1 MALPLL
7 ALGRTALAAVGRGKA
22 AKTAGFKDIL
32 KESTQMKNN
41 VLSFK
46 TGKTLDSDGAG
57 QASTISRVDKT
68 TSSTNRVAGDIQAA
82 TELSMDELAKQTKLL
97 DEIKQNTQQT
107 STNTQGLVAASSGA
121 APAPPSEEEIK
132 GRFGKTGAVL
142 ANIGKKADEKIPM
155 SLSAF
160 MGAIAGMSLTN
171 PNNANTREATEAK
184 LTAKSGADR
193 SQAFGALLTDGGGR
207 MDKVSDEEIAANK
220 GKRDAIVKRIERAN
234 LSPEEQAKE
243 IANLDSYFERGNEES
258 VQAVADKYRM
268 VGDEDTGAY
277 QFRKSA
283 AKFGVAEAEKFAASL
298 GEEGAGDLEKFKQQR
313 AALENNP
320 EELAK
325 IEKEFR
331 DRQLALRTASEKR
344 MSEELYAKGFLGT
357 QTAGQKKEM
366 QLEQV
371 EDKVAASMGNDGF
384 FASAFE
390 GAKRF
395 GGNIFGYET
404 EQEQTENAIKSKM
417 AFTEAEMREA
427 GASERDIINMRKDM
441 LAQIQS
447 KIEEIPEATPT
458 RPSADTLGS
467 NSQESKLQEQAAMAA
482 SMGAATGGNTVN
494 AVTPDSKANQPVDA
508 TALLTDPSTK
518 DSVGNMLKKLNDMR
532 SLGAM

>member
-7 ALGRTALAAVGRGKA
+7 ALGRTAMAAGARG
-22 AKTAGFKDIL
+22 KTAGFKDIL
-32 KESTQMKNN
+32 KESTSTKNN

-46 TGKTLDSDGAG
+46 TGKTLDSDEAG
-57 QASTISRVDKT
+57 KGSTISRVDKT
-68 TSSTNRVAGDIQAA
+68 TSDTNRVAGDIQAA

-107 STNTQGLVAASSGA
+107 STNTQGLVTASSGA

-132 GRFGKTGAVL
+132 GRFGKTGSVL
-142 ANIGKKADEKIPM
+142 ATIGKKADEKIPASM
-155 SLSAF
+155 AAF
-160 MGAIAGMSLTN
+160 MAAIAGMALTN
-171 PNNANTREATEAK
+171 PADKVNTREAVEAK
-184 LTAKSGADR
+184 LTSESGAER
-193 SQAFGALLTDGGGR
+193 SQAFGQLLTDGGGR
-207 MDKVSDEEIAANK
+207 MDRVSDEEIAANK
-220 GKRDAIVKRIERAN
+220 GKRDAIVQRIKRAN
-234 LSPEEQAKE
+234 LSPEEEAKQIE
-243 IANLDSYFERGNEES
+243 ELDSYFERGNEKS
-258 VQAVADKYRM
+258 VQAVAEKFRM

-283 AKFGVAEAEKFAASL
+283 DKFGVAEAEKFAASL
-298 GEEGAGDLEKFKQQR
+298 GEEGAADLEMLRQQQ

-320 EELAK
+320 EELAR

-331 DRQLALRTASEKR
+331 DKQLALRTASEKR

-357 QTAGQKKEM
+357 QTAAQKKEM

-395 GGNIFGYET
+395 GGDIFGYET

-447 KIEEIPEATPT
+447 KIEEIPEAIPT
-458 RPSADTLGS
+458 RPNADTLGS
-467 NSQESKLQEQAAMAA
+467 NAQESKLQEQAAMAA

-494 AVTPDSKANQPVDA
+494 AVAPDSKANQPVDA

-532 SLGAM
+532 SFGAM